1 MAVVEI
7 SQHVDAR
14 GLSCPMPIV
23 KTAQAIKTVA
33 SGELIEVLATDPGS
47 VKDFAAWS
55 ARPATSSSSSPRTAA
70 STASSCAGSE
80 EHSHDHAHLDD
91 PSRRSIRS
99 PRRSPSPS
107 TAEPRPSPPPSRAA
121 SGQGDS

>member
-23 KTAQAIKTVA
+23 RTAQAIKTVA

-47 VKDFAAWS
+47 TKDMAAW
-55 ARPATSSSSSPRTAA
+55 ARTTGNQLVEQSVDGAVFRFV
-70 STASSCAGSE
+70 
-80 EHSHDHAHLDD
+80 L
-91 PSRRSIRS
+91 RRK
-99 PRRSPSPS
+99 
-107 TAEPRPSPPPSRAA
+107 
-121 SGQGDS
+121 